1 MKKFFLASIVALA
14 MGFAFVSCNQ
24 NSGPVD
30 IKTDGTPEEVLTD
43 IVTKAKAEGAN
54 WSVDQWKY
62 VFKQVAITIKP
73 TMVQLKELT
82 DGLGELSEDE
92 ATAKLADFEK
102 LSKDFEP
109 LEKLMDEFVDIA
121 KGTANGKLVSE
132 DKDFEKQIEEEIGL
146 PDF

>member
-62 VFKQVAITIKP
+62 VFKQVAIAVKP
-73 TMVQLKELT
+73 AMVQLKEIT
-82 DGLGELSEDE
+82 DGLGDLSEEE

-109 LEKLMDEFVDIA
+109 LEKLIA
-121 KGTANGKLVSE
+121 NGTANGKLVSE
-132 DKDFEKQIEEEIGL
+132 DKEFEKQIEEEVGL